1 MADLDLNNR
10 QQRALVHLKSAGRIG
25 NTEYQDLFGVAKRT
39 AHRDLVD
46 LVEKGILEKI
56 GTTAKGTAYELR
68 KGAKGVIRLIR
79 SQRGHKGAKGAM
91 NRTISP
97 FGSAEWHRGEPSY
110 R

>member
-56 GTTAKGTAYELR
+56 GTTGKGTAYALR
-68 KGAKGVIRLIR
+68 
-79 SQRGHKGAKGAM
+79 KGAKGAM